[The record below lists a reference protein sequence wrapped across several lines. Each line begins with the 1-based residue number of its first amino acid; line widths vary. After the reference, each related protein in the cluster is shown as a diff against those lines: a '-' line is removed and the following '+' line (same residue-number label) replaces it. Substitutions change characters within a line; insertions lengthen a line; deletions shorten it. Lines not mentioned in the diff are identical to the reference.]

1 MRSILNQRL
10 EKDRGVGGPGDFLA
24 WIKKHACARKIERLH
39 KLVRF
44 EHRHPAPP
52 EVSPRSPPGTSTP
65 PPNLGRRQPPPIA
78 IVVKRLCRLMR
89 GDDGP
94 PQI

>member
-10 EKDRGVGGPGDFLA
+10 EKDRGVGGSGDFLA
-24 WIKKHACARKIERLH
+24 WIKKHACACKIERLH

-52 EVSPRSPPGTSTP
+52 EVSPRSPPGTSTLFTATSAEHP
-65 PPNLGRRQPPPIA
+65 PRPLPT
-78 IVVKRLCRLMR
+78 
-89 GDDGP
+89 
-94 PQI
+94 